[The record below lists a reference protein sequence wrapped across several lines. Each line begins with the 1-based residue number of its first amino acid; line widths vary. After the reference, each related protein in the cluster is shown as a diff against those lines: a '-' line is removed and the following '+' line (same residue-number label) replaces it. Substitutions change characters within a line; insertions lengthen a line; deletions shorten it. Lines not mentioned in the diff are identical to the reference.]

1 MQDFFKS
8 KLFKILLVIMGSLVG
23 LIIFEA
29 STGNL
34 LAPEQIL
41 GMIQRPFAEITTTT
55 NDSVSGFFDQIFQGS
70 KYKEENVLLKDEI
83 ANLQKKLVEYEQ
95 IKGENEQLKEAAGIK
110 SKNPSF
116 EIEPAKV
123 VARDPD
129 DLYTFTINVGTEN
142 GVLKNSPVITNRGLV
157 GIVTNVAQTYSKVTT
172 ILGLNIKISSTCV
185 EKNEIGIVSG
195 QADLIGDNLCAM
207 LHLDKSTAL
216 EPEDIVST
224 SGGGGLY
231 PPNIII
237 GKVKEIRVSDSGMS
251 AYAVV
256 EPAEDIASVK
266 EVIVVKKFTGQQ
278 VATEKS

>member
-8 KLFKILLVIMGSLVG
+8 GLFKILLIVMGSLVG

-34 LAPEQIL
+34 LAPEQVL
-41 GMIQRPFAEITTTT
+41 GTITKPFTDLATTA
-55 NDSVSGFFDQIFQGS
+55 NDSVSGFFDQVFQGI

-95 IKGENEQLKEAAGIK
+95 IKIENQQLKDASGIK
-110 SKNPSF
+110 SSNPSF
-116 EIEPAKV
+116 EIEPARV

-129 DLYTFTINVGTEN
+129 DLYTFTINVGTQN

-172 ILGLNIKISSTCV
+172 ILGLNIKISSTCL

-216 EPEDIVST
+216 EPEDIIST

-231 PPNIII
+231 PPNLII
-237 GKVKEIRVSDSGMS
+237 GKVKEIRVSSNGMS

-256 EPAEDIASVK
+256 DPAEDIASVK
-266 EVIVVKKFTGQQ
+266 DVIVVKKFTGQQ
-278 VATEKS
+278 VLPEKS

>member
-278 VATEKS
+278 VLPEKS